1 MEYTELIIELLK
13 YVLPSGFMLIL
24 TYMLLSNFME
34 NEEKRRRYFLRRENS
49 KIVLPLRFQAYER
62 LALFLERISPNQL
75 VTRIPSKNLTA
86 RQYRHLLVK
95 AIQSEYEYNLSQQMY
110 ISEQAWNYI
119 ITAKSAMVGIINK
132 LSGEVSDDTDALEFS
147 KMIINHFMELENIP
161 TKKALAFLKQEM
173 QQEF

>member
-1 MEYTELIIELLK
+1 MTNTELILEILK

-34 NEEKRRRYFLRRENS
+34 NEEKRRRYSIHKENS
-49 KIVLPLRFQAYER
+49 KIALPLRFQAYER
-62 LALFLERISPNQL
+62 LALFLERISPTQL
-75 VTRIPSKNLTA
+75 VMRLPSKNLNA

-110 ISEQAWNYI
+110 VSDQAWQYI
-119 ITAKSAMVGIINK
+119 VTAKSAMVGIINK
-132 LSGEVSDDTDALEFS
+132 LSAEAGEETTALEFS
-147 KMIINHFMELENIP
+147 KMIINHFMEMESIP
-161 TKKALAFLKQEM
+161 TKKALAYLKQEM

>member
-13 YVLPSGFMLIL
+13 YVLPSAFMLIL

-34 NEEKRRRYFLRRENS
+34 NEEKRRRYSLRKENA
-49 KIVLPLRFQAYER
+49 KIALPLRFQAYER

-75 VTRIPSKNLTA
+75 VTRIPSKNLNA

-95 AIQSEYEYNLSQQMY
+95 AIQSEYEFNLSQQMY
-110 ISEQAWNYI
+110 ISEQAWQYI

-132 LSGEVSDDTDALEFS
+132 LSSEVSEDTNALEFS
-147 KMIINHFMELENIP
+147 KMIINHFMELDNLP

-173 QQEF
+173 HQEF